1 MSATSLFS
9 GIFIVV
15 AGGLADRIG
24 RVRILYA
31 GTYLSILG
39 SLLIALTPEHAGA
52 LTSIMPLGGRI
63 IQGLSA
69 ACIMPS
75 SMALVKTYYQ
85 GKDRQRPT
93 HTE

>member
-75 SMALVKTYYQ
+75 SMALVKTYY
-85 GKDRQRPT
+85 
-93 HTE
+93 